1 MKEPYWLTRDE
12 CLALHDMMLA
22 QYGGCPGIRDE
33 GLLESAL
40 ARPQQLHH
48 YGKPGMPEMAAAY
61 TAGIVKNHPFLDGN
75 KRTGFMLGAGF
86 LERNGYEFTATEAEV
101 ASSSSPKPARSAI
114 PKYCCAMGS
123 SRHSSGQATTLMLL
137 KNAQS
142 PTLP

>member
-86 LERNGYEFTATEAEV
+86 LERNGYEFTATETEV
-101 ASSSSPKPARSAI
+101 VIRTLALAAGEMSEADYA
-114 PKYCCAMGS
+114 AWL
-123 SRHSSGQATTLMLL
+123 QA
-137 KNAQS
+137 NANKA
-142 PTLP
+142 